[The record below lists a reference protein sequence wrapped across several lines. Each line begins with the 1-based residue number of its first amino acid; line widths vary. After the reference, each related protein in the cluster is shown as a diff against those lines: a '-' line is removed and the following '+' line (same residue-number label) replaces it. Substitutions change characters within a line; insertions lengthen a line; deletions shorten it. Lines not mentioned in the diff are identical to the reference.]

1 MLSPSAAGAATT
13 QLPFDPSTM
22 MPVGFANSGAV
33 AATINSSI
41 NAADMNYSGTNNNT
55 SGGK

>member
-1 MLSPSAAGAATT
+1 MLSPSAAAAATT
-13 QLPFDPSTM
+13 QLPFDPNTM
-22 MPVGFANSGAV
+22 MPAGFANSGAM

-41 NAADMNYSGTNNNT
+41 NAVNMNFSGNNNNM